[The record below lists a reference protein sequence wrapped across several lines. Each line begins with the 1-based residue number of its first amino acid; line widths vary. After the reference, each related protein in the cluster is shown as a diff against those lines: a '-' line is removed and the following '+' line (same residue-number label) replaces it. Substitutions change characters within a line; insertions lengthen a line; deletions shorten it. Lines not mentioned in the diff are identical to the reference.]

1 MDRAA
6 WQAIVHEVTK
16 SQTQLREFH
25 SLTQTYVKYKS
36 VCKYIHCNI
45 TCIYIYN
52 IYYRLFLLRFYCFI
66 SNLEH

>member
-45 TCIYIYN
+45 TCIYIYI
-52 IYYRLFLLRFYCFI
+52 IYIIDFFYYVSIVSFLI
-66 SNLEH
+66 

>member
-6 WQAIVHEVTK
+6 WQAIVREVTK

-36 VCKYIHCNI
+36 VCKYIH
-45 TCIYIYN
+45 
-52 IYYRLFLLRFYCFI
+52 
-66 SNLEH
+66 